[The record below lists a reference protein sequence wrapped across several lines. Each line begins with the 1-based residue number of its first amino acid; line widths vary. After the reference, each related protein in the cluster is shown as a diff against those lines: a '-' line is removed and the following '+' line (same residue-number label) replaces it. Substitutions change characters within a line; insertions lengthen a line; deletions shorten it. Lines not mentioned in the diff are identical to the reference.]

1 MRLCMTFTQYK
12 SSLTV
17 FNSEYKAVISSLF
30 TNLTL
35 KYLKYMLI
43 EIFKYK
49 ELSIWQKIYLNEFY

>member
-12 SSLTV
+12 SFLTV
-17 FNSEYKAVISSLF
+17 FNSEYKSVISSLLID
-30 TNLTL
+30 LTL

-49 ELSIWQKIYLNEFY
+49 ELSIW